1 MSDDDDWESDSG
13 DETLVLLSTII
24 LHDVDEIDFDELIL
38 NMLKHAWHAS
48 HMEALVEQI
57 HFSLLS

>member
-24 LHDVDEIDFDELIL
+24 LHDVDEIDFDELI
-38 NMLKHAWHAS
+38 
-48 HMEALVEQI
+48 
-57 HFSLLS
+57 